1 MNYYNP
7 YYSVIYPYHEFRNSY
22 PVNTYYN
29 YPSYYNYPFYPAPIH
44 PIKYNET
51 DHQINRGI
59 INSFSSNN
67 LPCLN
72 EPAKIYTSRQER
84 AILYKMDANTLKP
97 VGFDTGW
104 ENATLMAASGQ
115 FVYLVRRGELIKMDA
130 NTLKPVGF
138 DTGWE
143 NATLMAASGQ
153 YIYPVRVE
161 NISPRTKIVVG
172 CISGL
177 FGHADVLG
185 NHAMRDFRDFLRN
198 YLKDWVNP
206 ENIFYQSWNPG
217 NEDKPFDAPATGEL
231 NRVIQGIS
239 NTPCYLALIG
249 FSYGG
254 WAVSRLSRIT
264 KRIPDFIGLIDP
276 VYGPRNDM
284 MNTDIPRGRII
295 KSWYQKYAIQ
305 ELEPCTGAS
314 KIPCSSPQNG
324 IACGNQNIPGAENI
338 HEEFLKNWEGNRER
352 KPCPVI
358 GRVPIHST
366 HANIAGSP
374 WIWRQIAEKLL
385 SDIRT
390 ISSSTCR

>member
-1 MNYYNP
+1 
-7 YYSVIYPYHEFRNSY
+7 
-22 PVNTYYN
+22 
-29 YPSYYNYPFYPAPIH
+29 
-44 PIKYNET
+44 
-51 DHQINRGI
+51 
-59 INSFSSNN
+59 
-67 LPCLN
+67 
-72 EPAKIYTSRQER
+72 
-84 AILYKMDANTLKP
+84 
-97 VGFDTGW
+97 
-104 ENATLMAASGQ
+104 MAASGQ

-130 NTLKPVGF
+130 NTLKPVGY
-138 DTGWE
+138 DTGWENATLMATSGQFVYLVRRGELIKMDANTLKPVGYDIGWE

-153 YIYPVRVE
+153 YVYPVRVE
-161 NISPRTKIVVG
+161 NISPRNKIVIG

-284 MNTDIPRGRII
+284 MNTDIPRGRVI

-352 KPCPVI
+352 KPCPLI
-358 GRVPIHST
+358 GRVPIRST